1 LETIEGSTGARGQAM
16 RASSATSPCLW
27 ERGGCCYC
35 CYHYCMAVAFPRR
48 MRRPSSCPP
57 RNGSLSSA
65 AVSVRSNA
73 RPLRVLL
80 LPPYPTPAPSPCPR
94 AALLAA
100 AERRKGTTYGFITD
114 GRQRWRHARA
124 RCSLACPLSDVR
136 ISIPPPI
143 ISYPEVISHTRPAL
157 ACLPIT
163 NHCCRGQVREGFPLL
178 CVLCSWRLLGV
189 SVSPLILLSPACSI
203 YSAPAR
209 DHQQCSAVECHHRPA
224 CICSSIAHHRDY
236 RYRRCLFS
244 RSPDRPAC
252 ARPVGED
259 VQIRCSPR
267 PITNA
272 VGSSMQIV

>member
-1 LETIEGSTGARGQAM
+1 MQGPPLIWICRTNSLETGSGASTLPRHYHAHYELILARVRACVFWRQSTRSEFGWSTVGLEIEGGSTGARGQAM

-35 CYHYCMAVAFPRR
+35 CYCYCMAVAFPQR

-57 RNGSLSSA
+57 RNGSLGSA

-136 ISIPPPI
+136 ISIPPI

-157 ACLPIT
+157 ACLPIA
-163 NHCCRGQVREGFPLL
+163 NHCCRGQVREGSPLL
-178 CVLCSWRLLGV
+178 CVLCS
-189 SVSPLILLSPACSI
+189 
-203 YSAPAR
+203 
-209 DHQQCSAVECHHRPA
+209 
-224 CICSSIAHHRDY
+224 
-236 RYRRCLFS
+236 
-244 RSPDRPAC
+244 
-252 ARPVGED
+252 
-259 VQIRCSPR
+259 
-267 PITNA
+267 
-272 VGSSMQIV
+272 

>member
-1 LETIEGSTGARGQAM
+1 MVHPHYHDTTTHTTSSSWPASERAFFWRQSTRSEFGWSTVGLETIEGSTGARGQAM

-35 CYHYCMAVAFPRR
+35 CYHYCMAVAFPQR
-48 MRRPSSCPP
+48 MRRPSSRPP

-80 LPPYPTPAPSPCPR
+80 LPPPYPTPAPSPCPR

-136 ISIPPPI
+136 ISILPI
-143 ISYPEVISHTRPAL
+143 IPYPEVIS
-157 ACLPIT
+157 LPIT
-163 NHCCRGQVREGFPLL
+163 NHCCRGWVRETSRALP
-178 CVLCSWRLLGV
+178 
-189 SVSPLILLSPACSI
+189 
-203 YSAPAR
+203 
-209 DHQQCSAVECHHRPA
+209 CSALA
-224 CICSSIAHHRDY
+224 LA
-236 RYRRCLFS
+236 
-244 RSPDRPAC
+244 
-252 ARPVGED
+252 
-259 VQIRCSPR
+259 
-267 PITNA
+267 
-272 VGSSMQIV
+272 GSVP